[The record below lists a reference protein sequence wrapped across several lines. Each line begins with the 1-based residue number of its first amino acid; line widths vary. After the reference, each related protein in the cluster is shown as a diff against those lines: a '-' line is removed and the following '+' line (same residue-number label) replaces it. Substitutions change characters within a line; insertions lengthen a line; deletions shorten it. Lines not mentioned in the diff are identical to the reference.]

1 MQNRKLFVLTILVAV
16 VTFIS
21 CDKKSPEK
29 TASKVAA
36 QTELCSRHQLA
47 VSDCFMCDP
56 KLREA
61 GRLWCDE
68 HDRYEDRCFICH
80 PEIKEA
86 NRLWCAE
93 HNLYEDECIF
103 CHPELSVDSDSSEK
117 KSKAVP
123 DSQGVAGNG
132 KLESKPLAANG
143 LQCDEHGVPE
153 KECGICHPELA
164 GTLQPGQG
172 LKIRFESP
180 QSTTKA
186 GVQLAKPVSGKPLSN
201 LTFLC
206 RVTYNQNQ
214 FARITPLASG
224 VVQRVL
230 VDVGDAVT
238 KKQALLEIASPE
250 IAKAKSEY
258 LIALANEALKETVFK
273 RKKGLLEENIAS
285 QQDFE
290 QARAEH
296 ELAKSTAAAAH
307 QQLLNYGF
315 TNEEIASIVETRST
329 SSTVRV
335 LAPFSGTLIDR
346 DAAPGETVAPG
357 DIVFTLADLSS
368 MWLELS
374 IPEDHIMLMSVG
386 DPIEAAFE
394 ILPEARMRGR
404 LTWLAA
410 GLDEQTRMLKARAVV
425 PNPEARLKHG
435 MFGQVRVESKRTVSG
450 LYVPTESLHR
460 FDGKPFVFTKV
471 ADDLF
476 EVRRVDLGGRNGESV
491 EILAGL
497 SPEDQVVVTHSFT
510 IKSEFLKARLGA
522 GCVDE

>member
-1 MQNRKLFVLTILVAV
+1 MRKRNILLLTVA
-16 VTFIS
+16 TIMAGNIFIS
-21 CDKKSPEK
+21 CSKKPPEK
-29 TASKVAA
+29 TESKVAA
-36 QTELCSRHQLA
+36 QTELCARHQLPA
-47 VSDCFMCDP
+47 ADCFMCDP

-61 GRLWCDE
+61 GRLWCEE

-103 CHPELSVDSDSSEK
+103 CHPELK
-117 KSKAVP
+117 KSKAAP

-132 KLESKPLAANG
+132 KLESKPIAANG
-143 LQCDEHGVPE
+143 LQCNEHGVPE
-153 KECGICHPELA
+153 KECGICHPDLA

-172 LKIRFESP
+172 LKIRFESL
-180 QSTTKA
+180 QSTAKA

-206 RVTYNQNQ
+206 RATYNQNQ
-214 FARITPLASG
+214 FARITPLATG

-230 VDVGDAVT
+230 VDVGDAVA

-296 ELAKSTAAAAH
+296 ELAKNTAAAAH

-346 DAAPGETVAPG
+346 DAVIGETVAPG

-374 IPEDHIMLMSVG
+374 IPEDRVMLMSIG
-386 DPIEAAFE
+386 DPIEATFE
-394 ILPEARMRGR
+394 VLPEARIRGR

-410 GLDEQTRMLKARAVV
+410 GIDEQTRMLKARAVV

-435 MFGQVRVESKRTVSG
+435 MFGQVRVESKRSVSG
-450 LYVPTESLHR
+450 LYVPAESLHR
-460 FDGKPFVFTKV
+460 FDHKPFVFTKV

-476 EVRRVDLGGRNGESV
+476 EVRRVDLGGRNGTHV

-497 SPEDQVVVTHSFT
+497 LPEDQVVVAHSFT